1 MTGGGGKTPA
11 LLKKLY
17 HIKTMKTRNL
27 IKAAAVLSSIHVLA
41 KMDYA
46 NLTMLDYILIVTA
59 VPGFTMLH
67 FRPIVYHFYLLLL
80 IINNFK
86 QSQ

>member
-27 IKAAAVLSSIHVLA
+27 IKAVAVLSSIHVLA

-59 VPGFTMLH
+59 VLVFLATGYESW
-67 FRPIVYHFYLLLL
+67 RDYHAERR
-80 IINNFK
+80 
-86 QSQ
+86 